1 MKIVVVGTRDVVN
14 GFQLAGIKDAY
25 ECEDPWKAKEILEE
39 VKDMNDVAI
48 VIIPRSISGEIR
60 EFLDD
65 WKREK
70 GIYPVILEIPDRKE
84 TREFEDPM
92 RELVKRAIGID
103 ILKR

>member
-1 MKIVVVGTRDVVN
+1 MRIIVIGDNEFIT
-14 GFQLAGIKDAY
+14 GFRLAGVKDTY
-25 ECEDPWKAKEILEE
+25 ECNDAWRAKGILEKI
-39 VKDMNDVAI
+39 KDMNNVAI

-60 EFLDD
+60 EFLND
-65 WKREK
+65 WKCEK
-70 GIYPVILEIPDRKE
+70 GIYPVILEIPDGKE